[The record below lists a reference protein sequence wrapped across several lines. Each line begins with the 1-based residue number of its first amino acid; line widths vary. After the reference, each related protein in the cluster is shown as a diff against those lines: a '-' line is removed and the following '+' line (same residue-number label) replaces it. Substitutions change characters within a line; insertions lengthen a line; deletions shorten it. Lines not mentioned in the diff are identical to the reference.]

1 MKDIDQNLWAMVIVV
16 FAVAGIIATIGSYNR
31 ERSSETQEVQIEQI
45 YIEEAHIDFEPE
57 ELPEIVFED
66 PIILP
71 PLYEPALPQLQG
83 EV

>member
-31 ERSSETQEVQIEQI
+31 ERLSETQEIQIEQI
-45 YIEEAHIDFEPE
+45 YIEEANIDFEPE
-57 ELPEIVFED
+57 ELPEI
-66 PIILP
+66 LP
-71 PLYEPALPQLQG
+71 PLFKDELPPLQG